1 MFIIPRVVFR
11 QSLTDLST
19 SSIAAHGVES
29 TKASWEA
36 HWSSFLSDADIDF
49 LAGTA
54 HCTSVRLPIG
64 YFTLGPSFTSNTP
77 FDGAASRIYTSAW
90 SAVLELCARLNAR
103 GIGTLLDLHA
113 LPGGA
118 NKDDHGGTSS
128 GKAELWD
135 NETNLALA
143 TRCLTFIAREVH
155 RGNVH
160 GCIGIQLCNEAAWA
174 AQGMYRW
181 YSVVNHAIAMIDNSI
196 PLYISDAW
204 DLNTALCWAAEAN
217 ASKGGLNPV
226 IVDTHKY
233 YTFSKEDRDR
243 SAQQIISRIPTELGE
258 VQAKSGSV
266 VDNGAIQVIVGEWSC
281 VLDGKTWDR
290 SSGNKEDIIRQFG
303 RVQQVQWRRRSGGA
317 FFWTARMQWMDGGE
331 WGVFEMTKKGVVVP
345 PRELIL
351 SFEDVKTRF
360 ARAQQVRPEKRA
372 LAVISHSRYW
382 SQTVAGGHFE
392 HYRFVQGWDLG
403 FSDASAFFGMRA
415 NAGVQGAQSGG
426 DTIGALELWIRKRLQ
441 EYGQKTEF
449 LWELEHGF
457 RRGVRDFE
465 EVVLAD

>member
-1 MFIIPRVVFR
+1 MFIIPRLVFHN
-11 QSLTDLST
+11 SFTDLST

-29 TKASWEA
+29 TKAMWEA

-49 LAGTA
+49 LASTA
-54 HCTSVRLPIG
+54 HCTSIRLPIG

-77 FDGAASRIYTSAW
+77 FDGAASQIYTSAW
-90 SAVLELCARLNAR
+90 SAVLELCARLNAH

-118 NKDDHGGTSS
+118 NGNDHGGTSS

-143 TRCLTFIAREVH
+143 TRCLTFITGEVH

-174 AQGMYRW
+174 AEGMYRW
-181 YSVVNHAIAMIDNSI
+181 YSAVNHSIAMIDDSI
-196 PLYISDAW
+196 PLYISDGW
-204 DLNTALCWAAEAN
+204 DLNTALSWAADAN
-217 ASKGGLNPV
+217 ASKGGSSPV
-226 IVDTHKY
+226 VVDTHKY

-243 SAQQIISRIPTELGE
+243 SAHQIISRIPTELGE

-266 VDNGAIQVIVGEWSC
+266 VDNGAVQVIIGEWSC
-281 VLDGKTWDR
+281 ILDSKTWDR
-290 SSGNKEDIIRQFG
+290 SPGDKEEIIRQFG
-303 RVQQVQWRRRSGGA
+303 KIQQTQWRRRSAGA

-331 WGVFEMTKKGVVVP
+331 WGFFEMTKKGVVVP
-345 PRELIL
+345 PKELGL
-351 SFEDVKTRF
+351 SFEDVITKF
-360 ARAQQVRPEKRA
+360 SRAQQVKSHKRA
-372 LAVISHSRYW
+372 LAVVSHSRYW
-382 SQTVAGGHFE
+382 NQMTPGGHFE
-392 HYRFVQGWDLG
+392 HWRFVQGWDLG

-415 NAGVQGAQSGG
+415 NGGVQGARSGG
-426 DTIGALELWIRKRLQ
+426 DTIGALELWIRKRLLD
-441 EYGQKTEF
+441 YGQKAEF

-457 RRGVRDFE
+457 RQGVRAFE